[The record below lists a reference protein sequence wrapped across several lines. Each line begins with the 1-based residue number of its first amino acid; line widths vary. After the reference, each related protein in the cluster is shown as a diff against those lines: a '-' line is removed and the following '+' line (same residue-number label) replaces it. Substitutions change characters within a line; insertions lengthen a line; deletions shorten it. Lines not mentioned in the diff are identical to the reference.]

1 MVTKL
6 EDWREPVDT
15 ARQEVFDTVNAIGA
29 NLFRELCP
37 QYPYL
42 ANCVA
47 TVLKGWVERHVPVME
62 TRIEEAFKQ
71 EEDPFVSTNEL
82 SDEIVRVRAERF
94 DRALNVVVKAAGEGS
109 SKKKGAAAVEELD
122 AFKNHMSEHLGQWYM
137 ANHGVS
143 AAALIED
150 MRTVLTAYWRL
161 SAKRLT
167 ENVCMSVEAH
177 VLTRLSD
184 DIESELLSVM
194 QIKTPELVAELFHEP
209 SEVTDERQILQAKKA
224 KFDKAVATIQELA
237 PDVVAVSRASYREA
251 RKAANAA
258 RKKQREQQQALWR
271 QQQAL
276 YEEERPRQPPPAGAG
291 GGGGGGGGRVPQQ
304 QQRQPRPQQPVE
316 APVVDDEPMAVF
328 EFTGKSGDNNGYI
341 YWLGTEAK
349 SKKFENPHDGGR
361 LRVTSSGMSVGTES
375 GVVSRKRNEI
385 IVSAGPDVWLCLDLG
400 RSRIFSPTHC
410 TMCHGSAAG
419 GYDLNQCFTFE
430 AHDPAAGTWVDISTR
445 GQGPPHELKS
455 PHGVNTFALNAGG
468 RRFRYMRIRMTGKN
482 GRGDNSLPICA
493 FEFYGRLYRVEKR

>member
-62 TRIEEAFKQ
+62 TRSVACEGAATTNVAPHQATPSTPVPSLLHWYRIEEAFKQ

-161 SAKRLT
+161 S
-167 ENVCMSVEAH
+167 
-177 VLTRLSD
+177 
-184 DIESELLSVM
+184 
-194 QIKTPELVAELFHEP
+194 
-209 SEVTDERQILQAKKA
+209 
-224 KFDKAVATIQELA
+224 
-237 PDVVAVSRASYREA
+237 
-251 RKAANAA
+251 
-258 RKKQREQQQALWR
+258 
-271 QQQAL
+271 
-276 YEEERPRQPPPAGAG
+276 GA
-291 GGGGGGGGRVPQQ
+291 
-304 QQRQPRPQQPVE
+304 
-316 APVVDDEPMAVF
+316 
-328 EFTGKSGDNNGYI
+328 
-341 YWLGTEAK
+341 
-349 SKKFENPHDGGR
+349 
-361 LRVTSSGMSVGTES
+361 
-375 GVVSRKRNEI
+375 
-385 IVSAGPDVWLCLDLG
+385 
-400 RSRIFSPTHC
+400 
-410 TMCHGSAAG
+410 
-419 GYDLNQCFTFE
+419 
-430 AHDPAAGTWVDISTR
+430 
-445 GQGPPHELKS
+445 
-455 PHGVNTFALNAGG
+455 
-468 RRFRYMRIRMTGKN
+468 
-482 GRGDNSLPICA
+482 
-493 FEFYGRLYRVEKR
+493 